1 MAFAEGP
8 LCIAHDD
15 EPMNQRQSAD
25 TRSESTS
32 AARGGATFTEGP
44 VLGHI
49 LRLASFMALGS
60 VSMNLAR
67 LAEAVYLGVIG
78 TEALAALGFA
88 FPITM
93 TLFAFAG
100 GIGTGASSVI
110 ARTVGAG
117 DRRAAARL
125 VTHCQLLVLLVGVAV
140 GAVGMLFAADVITV
154 LGARGEVR
162 AMAIAYMQ
170 VYMIGFP
177 LFMLS
182 MVGST
187 LLRATGSAAS
197 PGIVMTTGSILQIAF
212 GPFLIYGWAGL
223 PELGIAGAAWAYV
236 ASRVVSIFLYGA
248 LLFRAQMMFWS
259 MAQLLES
266 WRAIFHVGLPA
277 TASGLIQPV
286 SMLIVTR
293 LLAGHGHEVVAGFN
307 VASRVETLVHMI
319 IMSVSSTVG
328 PFVGQNWG
336 ARQYERVNEALR
348 FCNRF
353 SLAWGVVTFVFLA
366 FAGSYLVAL
375 IDDNPTVVE
384 VARMFFWIVPLSIG
398 FMGMMG
404 VASACFNALGKP
416 MPPLVIAIL
425 RTFLVY
431 VPLAILGSWLWG
443 YVGIFLAT
451 AFTNVSLGLTAWQW
465 NRLVVSQERE
475 RALRLGL

>member
-1 MAFAEGP
+1 
-8 LCIAHDD
+8 
-15 EPMNQRQSAD
+15 MNRRRDAD
-25 TRSESTS
+25 TDRESTDRPRKG
-32 AARGGATFTEGP
+32 AARGGAGGRGGATFTEGP

-49 LRLASFMALGS
+49 LRLAAFMALGS
-60 VSMNLAR
+60 VSMNVAR
-67 LAEAVYLGVIG
+67 LAEAIYLGVIG

-110 ARTVGAG
+110 ARTVGSG
-117 DRRAAARL
+117 DRRAVARL

-140 GAVGMLFAADVITV
+140 GVVGTLFAEDVITA
-154 LGARGEVR
+154 LGARDEVR
-162 AMAIAYMQ
+162 AMAIEYMH
-170 VYMIGFP
+170 VYLIGFP

-197 PGIVMTTGSILQIAF
+197 PGIVMTAGSILQIAF
-212 GPFLIYGWAGL
+212 GPFLIYGWAGF

-248 LLFRAQMMFWS
+248 LLVRAHMTFWS
-259 MAQLLES
+259 LDQLFAS

-293 LLAGHGHEVVAGFN
+293 LLATHGHEVVAGFN

-319 IMSVSSTVG
+319 IMAVSSSVG

-336 ARQYERVNEALR
+336 ARQYERVNEALSL
-348 FCNRF
+348 CNRIA
-353 SLAWGVVTFVFLA
+353 LVWGVVTFLFLA
-366 FAGSYLVAL
+366 VAGRYLVAL

-384 VARMFFWIVPLSIG
+384 VARMFFWIIPLSIG
-398 FMGMMG
+398 FMGMMM
-404 VASACFNALGKP
+404 VASSCFNALGKP
-416 MPPLVIAIL
+416 MPPLVIATL
-425 RTFLVY
+425 RTFVVY
-431 VPLAILGSWLWG
+431 IPLAIFGSWLWG

-451 AFTNVSLGLTAWQW
+451 AFTNVLLGVTAWQW
-465 NRLVVSQERE
+465 NRAVVKRE
-475 RALRLGL
+475 RQLAVKYDV